1 MKKFQI
7 KVQIL
12 MNEKGKVNESW
23 RRKGLGLKF
32 RIETMI
38 ARIPKHEKILI

>member
-12 MNEKGKVNESW
+12 MNEKGKVSVNW
-23 RRKGLGLKF
+23 RRKDTDLDSLKIAGL
-32 RIETMI
+32 
-38 ARIPKHEKILI
+38 PKHEKII